1 VPSEQVQGPS
11 TWRTPKRATSTWLPT
26 NPAVLVPL
34 IGSGQSLAALS
45 VARGLAQ
52 LLQGTIHLMYAAEG
66 PVSPQKML
74 AAVGL
79 TPRQARDTVLDP
91 VVGPPAANI
100 GRLAREWRRVI
111 VVLSMRHDP
120 TDARHVLGPVAEE
133 VVQQVSCPV
142 VLVPPGMRGKA
153 WAIQRILL
161 PYDGSPTAAGAI
173 GPAAEL
179 ASRAEAEL
187 VVLHVGAITGDRP
200 VEPGTLTGPRYVD
213 QQQYEWS
220 AWTEEFMARV
230 RVLGKL
236 PTTLQLRLAVET
248 GDPGEAIV
256 RSARKQHA
264 DLITLAWRGVLANGR
279 AATLKCVLATA
290 PCPVLIVRVG
300 QSDAPTTRASK
311 TIE

>member
-1 VPSEQVQGPS
+1 VPSEQVEGPS
-11 TWRTPKRATSTWLPT
+11 TWRTPKRATATWLPT

-34 IGSGQSLAALS
+34 DGSGQSSAALP

-52 LLQGTIHLMYAAEG
+52 ILQGTTHLVYAAEG
-66 PVSPQKML
+66 PVSPRKML

-79 TPRQARDTVLDP
+79 TPEQASDTVLDP

-100 GRLAREWRRVI
+100 VRLAREWRRVI
-111 VVLSMRHDP
+111 VVLSIRHDP
-120 TDARHVLGPVAEE
+120 TDTGNALRPVAEE
-133 VVQQVSCPV
+133 VLPRVTCPV
-142 VLVPPGMRGKA
+142 VLVPPGMSGKA
-153 WAIQRILL
+153 WAIRRILL

-179 ASRAEAEL
+179 AGRAEAEL
-187 VVLHVGAITGDRP
+187 VVLHVGAITGDGP

-220 AWTEEFMARV
+220 AWAKEFMARV
-230 RVLGKL
+230 RALGKL
-236 PTTLQLRLAVET
+236 PATLELRLAVET

-264 DLITLAWRGVLANGR
+264 DLITLAWHGVFAGGR
-279 AATLKCVLATA
+279 AATVKRALATA
-290 PCPVLIVRVG
+290 PCPLLIVRVG
-300 QSDAPTTRASK
+300 HSAALSTRASK
-311 TIE
+311 TTE